1 MTDATSGWR
10 IFAKFVLISGMGW
23 LCDFATYCLLN
34 GVAGWSPFWSNFIS
48 SYAGVTFVWFAST
61 KTIFRQENSSGT
73 SIYLLVYWLFQ
84 LVSILAYSR
93 ILEGVVQM
101 LIASGLLA
109 GWVSQAAI
117 VGKILVTPV
126 NLGTNFIFMRF
137 LMTKVGKKNAAS
149 H

>member
-1 MTDATSGWR
+1 MTNPPSAWR

-34 GVAGWSPFWSNFIS
+34 GVFGWSPFRSNFIS

-61 KTIFRQENSSGT
+61 QTVFRQDRSART
-73 SIYLLVYWLFQ
+73 SVYLPVYWLFQ

-93 ILEGVVQM
+93 LLEWVVQL
-101 LIASGLLA
+101 LIGSGLLGA
-109 GWVSQAAI
+109 WVAQAAI

-126 NLGTNFIFMRF
+126 NLGTNFVFMRF
-137 LMTKVGKKNAAS
+137 LMSKVGKKNAAGL
-149 H
+149 